1 MLDLIAHSKN
11 KQAISNL
18 LTDGYTIVKNA
29 ASTNTIASLG
39 SELAPYF
46 TACPTCRGPFSGK
59 NTARFSGLF
68 SKSETAQ
75 DLVLDEDILD
85 IAGAILLPNC
95 DRMQV
100 HLTQAIE
107 IKPGE
112 GMQPPHHDDV
122 IFPIDNRGMEFMLNV
137 MWPITPFTVENGAT
151 CLWPGTHRN
160 MVSDADLPSI
170 GAPFMAT
177 AEPGDAI
184 IWLGSVL
191 HCGGA
196 NMSNAARRS
205 IVLSYS
211 LGWLRQAENH
221 YLTYSEEDL
230 RSFPQ
235 QLLELLGYVAHRP
248 NLGWVNGNEPLDML
262 NGLKGL
268 RPATD
273 LLDPISQMRLEE
285 FCKQMQAAEAA

>member
-1 MLDLIAHSKN
+1 MHDMTTAAN
-11 KQAISNL
+11 KTAVSNL
-18 LTDGYTIVKNA
+18 LADGYAIVRGAANA
-29 ASTNTIASLG
+29 NQIASLG

-46 TACPTCRGPFSGK
+46 SACPTCKGPFSGK

-68 SKSETAQ
+68 GKSETAQ
-75 DLVLDEDILD
+75 ELVLDENILE
-85 IAGAILLPNC
+85 IAGQILLPNC
-95 DRMQV
+95 DRMQI

-122 IFPIDNRGMEFMLNV
+122 VFPLGHKGIELQLNV
-137 MWPITPFTVENGAT
+137 MWPITPFTLENGAT
-151 CLWPGTHRN
+151 CLWPGTHRRTL
-160 MVSDADLPSI
+160 SDADLPHL
-170 GAPFMAT
+170 GDPFVAV
-177 AEPGDAI
+177 ADPGDAI

-196 NMSNAARRS
+196 NMSSTARRS

-221 YLTYSEEDL
+221 YLTYSKEDL
-230 RSFPQ
+230 NRFPQ

-262 NGLKGL
+262 EGLNGL
-268 RPATD
+268 RPTTD
-273 LLDPISQMRLEE
+273 LLDPLSEMRLEE
-285 FCKQMQAAEAA
+285 FCRQMQAAEAA